1 MNKIKQLTGAIGRR
15 TIRSSIYLLDLCAF
29 AYRILIQILTH
40 PTVGRRLVSKVVI
53 EQIYYTA
60 VQALPIIIP
69 AALII
74 GTMLIFRFDMLEG
87 QFDFGKT
94 VVFLVVREIGPMI
107 TALLVILRSATAITV
122 EISYMQTFHEI
133 DALEM
138 AGLDPLRI
146 VCIPRLV
153 GITTAILF
161 LFVVFDIVA
170 IVGGYTVVWLTT
182 YISMEG
188 FFSQIGKAITISDI
202 LVGIIKAMFFGI
214 IITIICLYRGFEKK
228 KLITQIPVATSKA
241 AVECFFY
248 CLIVNLFI
256 SALFIMT

>member
-1 MNKIKQLTGAIGRR
+1 MNKIEQLTGAIGRR

-29 AYRILIQILTH
+29 AYRILIQILIR
-40 PTVGRRLVSKVVI
+40 PTIGRRLVGRVVI
-53 EQIYYTA
+53 EQIYFTA
-60 VQALPIIIP
+60 VQALPVIIP
-69 AALII
+69 LALII
-74 GTMLIFRFDMLEG
+74 GTMLIFSFDMLEG

-94 VVFLVVREIGPMI
+94 VVFLLVRELGPMI

-122 EISYMQTFHEI
+122 EISYMQIFHEI

-182 YISMEG
+182 YIPMGG

-202 LVGIIKAMFFGI
+202 LVGIIKALFFGI
-214 IITIICLYRGFEKK
+214 IITVICLYRGFEEKK
-228 KLITQIPVATSKA
+228 QITRIPVATSLA
-241 AVECFFY
+241 AIECFFY
-248 CLIVNLFI
+248 CLVVNIFI